1 MTRLFPLTQAPG
13 IATSATRWLSGER
26 WPEAEPRRASTVM
39 LVRDGSVGVEVFLLR
54 RVSQMAFAPS
64 TMVFPGGGV
73 DPRDSEPDLPWSGP
87 SPAAWASRL
96 GCSETEARM
105 FVAAAVREVFEECG
119 VLLASPARS
128 RADGVVEA
136 DGTVDAGDTGG
147 HGEPELSDRPLA
159 AVGHVR
165 WRGIRDG
172 LVEHRLSLTEVLR
185 SEGLVMRTDLIVA
198 KAHWLTPVFEPRR
211 YDTWFFAAMMPGQ
224 QVADGDTSE
233 ADHAAWFAPA
243 ELLEAWADGEA
254 MMLPPTVVCVE
265 QVRDAG
271 SARAFVSHAAH
282 LPLIMP
288 EIVDTPDGPAM
299 AMVEQL
305 EGGGP
310 HERCPARP
318 GVDRWLRLRARRM
331 RAVPKPVAHDP

>member
-1 MTRLFPLTQAPG
+1 MTRLFPLTRAPG
-13 IATSATRWLSGER
+13 IADSATRWLSGER
-26 WPEAEPRRASTVM
+26 WAPAEPRRASTVM
-39 LVRDGSVGVEVFLLR
+39 LVRDGSVGPEVFLLR

-73 DPRDSEPDLPWSGP
+73 DPRDSEPGLPWAGP
-87 SPAAWASRL
+87 SPAEWSKRL
-96 GCSETEARM
+96 GCTEAEARM

-119 VLLASPARS
+119 VLLASPDGNGVGRS
-128 RADGVVEA
+128 P
-136 DGTVDAGDTGG
+136 DAEPDAEPGAFGG
-147 HGEPELSDRPLA
+147 SDLLGRPLA
-159 AVGHVR
+159 AVGDPR

-172 LVEHRLSLTEVLR
+172 LVEHRLSLTEVLI

-211 YDTWFFAAMMPGQ
+211 YDTWFFAALMPGH

-233 ADHAAWFAPA
+233 ADQAAWFAPA
-243 ELLEAWADGEA
+243 ELLEAYAAGAA

-271 SARAFVSHAAH
+271 SAGAFVTHGEH
-282 LPLIMP
+282 LPLIVP

-299 AMVEQL
+299 ALVEQ
-305 EGGGP
+305 
-310 HERCPARP
+310 
-318 GVDRWLRLRARRM
+318 
-331 RAVPKPVAHDP
+331 